1 MNIAQTSLLRGAL
14 LAALGTLALAVGCQG
29 QGEGER
35 CSLLNQNHDC
45 LSGLVCTAASRLK
58 QEDGVDRCCPED
70 LTEAEVDSCFPRV
83 GGGSGTGGTTG
94 TGGDSGGL
102 GGEGGADAGVG
113 DACDYRSDCADGLV
127 CGPKGK
133 CQHECQ
139 DDIDC
144 DEGLI
149 CTSAQR
155 CEEP

>member
-1 MNIAQTSLLRGAL
+1 MNIAKTSLLRGAL
-14 LAALGTLALAVGCQG
+14 VATVVAFGLVVGCQG

-70 LTEAEVDSCFPRV
+70 LTEAEVGSCLPRV
-83 GGGSGTGGTTG
+83 GGGSGLGGQGGESG
-94 TGGDSGGL
+94 TGGSTSAGGSGGT
-102 GGEGGADAGVG
+102 VG
-113 DACDYRSDCADGLV
+113 DEQCAYTSDCPDGLV
-127 CGPKGK
+127 CGPQGK
-133 CQHECQ
+133 CQAECQ
-139 DDIDC
+139 DNIDC
-144 DEGLI
+144 DDGLI